1 MDRNTLLKIQIID
14 ILDSFQTPISLKEL
28 QEKIGYASIGTIRLN
43 CKELQVII
51 DELYTAKSYSLE
63 LLMNNGRGIQL
74 IRSSSNL
81 QTLKIYLYQKDLGF
95 EIIREIL
102 AKRSISTIQFCLDNN
117 ISESKLRRK
126 IKQINYEIADYHVHI
141 SCSATI
147 SLKAREV
154 DVRRFYYVFL
164 RGFYRQFDQIT
175 WFNTDNYL
183 QLALQTEEYLK
194 LSNNL
199 TNLEMI
205 SFWIFITYQ
214 AIDKKSPLLL
224 SDKEADL
231 MSRFKFPPKPAF
243 LKNWE
248 IDDWQYFLTAIYCSQ
263 LSNFELKAKDPAE
276 EDFFYYA
283 SAHWVSLFSKHFRP
297 LTAIEQKYVF
307 EKIKQQYASFFFFK
321 LNDAML
327 DQLCNSIALENMYA
341 EFPYYFNRFQ
351 AFWEEFTQT
360 VPEYKQRQLYVY
372 SVLTSVTLFSLE
384 NYLPQV
390 SVYVHTEFCELFNIY
405 IQQKIDLHFRNHYQ
419 LTFTQHPKDAQLVI
433 GTTPTCRL
441 FLLDEQESIVIRS
454 NISEKDYYDID
465 QKLQAI
471 VQKSLLPLPEKVG

>member
-43 CKELQVII
+43 CKELQIII
-51 DELYTAKSYSLE
+51 DELYATKSYSLE

-126 IKQINYEIADYHVHI
+126 IKQINCEIADYRVHI
-141 SCSATI
+141 SCSANI

-164 RGFYRQFDQIT
+164 RGFYRQFNQIT

-183 QLALQTEEYLK
+183 QLALQTEQYLN
-194 LSNNL
+194 LATNL

-214 AIDKKSPLLL
+214 AIDKKSPLSLNE
-224 SDKEADL
+224 KEAEL
-231 MSRFKFPPKPAF
+231 MSRFKFPPKPDF

-248 IDDWQYFLTAIYCSQ
+248 TEEWQFFLSAIYCSQ
-263 LSNFELKAKDPAE
+263 LSNFELTSKDPAE

-297 LTAIEQKYVF
+297 LTAIEQKYVLK
-307 EKIKQQYASFFFFK
+307 KIKQHYASFFFFK
-321 LNDAML
+321 LDDTTLN
-327 DQLCNSIALENMYA
+327 QLSNSISLENMYM

-351 AFWEEFTQT
+351 SFWEEFIQV
-360 VPEYKQRQLYVY
+360 VPEYDHRQLYIY
-372 SVLTSVTLFSLE
+372 AVLTSVTLFSLE
-384 NYLPQV
+384 NCLPKV
-390 SVYVHTEFCELFNIY
+390 SVYVHTEFCDVFNIY

-419 LTFTQHPKDAQLVI
+419 LTFTQQPKDAQLVI

-441 FLLDEQESIVIRS
+441 FLSEEQESIVIRS
-454 NISEKDYYDID
+454 NISETDYYDID
-465 QKLQAI
+465 QKLEAI
-471 VQKSLLPLPEKVG
+471 VKKSLQPLAETIG